1 MKKYSNNPTQMIKCT
16 FSNAVHKILEPNID
30 VPNRERW
37 RTENRN
43 KYKFT
48 DEQKLEM
55 FDEILKIHHETS
67 NELTSYQ
74 YDKRWK
80 KRIHA
85 DRVARGYKFKTKTKK
100 EDLEKNIQKDLVN

>member
-16 FSNAVHKILEPNID
+16 FSNSVHKILEPNID
-30 VPNRERW
+30 VKNRERW
-37 RTENRN
+37 RKENRD
-43 KYKFT
+43 KYNFT

-55 FDEILKIHHETS
+55 FNKILKIHNETS

-74 YDKRWK
+74 YDKRDK
-80 KRIHA
+80 KRTHS

-100 EDLEKNIQKDLVN
+100 EDFEKNIQKDLVD

>member
-1 MKKYSNNPTQMIKCT
+1 MNNSKNNPTQIIKCT
-16 FSNAVHKILEPNID
+16 FSNAVHRILEPNID

-37 RTENRN
+37 RQENRI

-55 FDEILKIHHETS
+55 FDEILKIHNESS

-74 YDKRWK
+74 YDRRWK
-80 KRIHA
+80 KRVHA
-85 DRVARGYKFKTKTKK
+85 DRIARGYFDKKTNKK
-100 EDLEKNIQKDLVN
+100 VV